1 MTFEYLM
8 KIGEQ
13 TGVHVSEKTA
23 KAIVKKYGKK
33 KDFMNI
39 EDCQKVVKRRYAN
52 VSKRVSPQPSPRAFS
67 DKK

>member
-8 KIGEQ
+8 KMGEQ
-13 TGVHVSEKTA
+13 TGVHVSEKMA

-33 KDFMNI
+33 KEFLNI
-39 EDCQKVVKRRYAN
+39 DDCQKVVKRRYAN
-52 VSKRVSPQPSPRAFS
+52 VSKRFSPQPSPKAYF